1 MSDAFEALANP
12 NHRKLIEVLNAHPGL
27 TASEAAAKAKI
38 TDADAKKA
46 LTKLHEAG
54 LVTARIAGKDKHYS
68 VSAAG
73 LNKVASWVIKLTGG
87 PKTKLDK
94 QVDELA
100 DKLGDWIATGSG
112 WLGEKFA
119 EGTGIKSPEDLGRE
133 IGRRLADAK
142 KQADDTAGD
151 QIREVVKEVKAR
163 VKRK

>member
-12 NHRKLIEVLNAHPGL
+12 SHRKLIEVLNAHPGL
-27 TASEAAAKAKI
+27 SASELAAKGKF
-38 TDADAKKA
+38 TDAETKRA

-54 LVTARIAGKDKHYS
+54 LVTSRAAGKDKHYS

-73 LNKVASWVIKLTGG
+73 LNKVAGWVIKLTGG

-100 DKLGDWIATGSG
+100 DKLGDWIATGSS
-112 WLGEKFA
+112 WLGDKFA
-119 EGTGIKSPEDLGRE
+119 ENTGIKSPEDLGRE
-133 IGRRLADAK
+133 IGRRLAEAK

-151 QIREVVKEVKAR
+151 QIREVVKEVKKR